1 MVLLALVEH
10 RPVLVDY
17 GRHPAA
23 RRVAMT
29 LLKVFCGSG
38 VLRTFGLICVALWSC
53 LRGAL

>member
-23 RRVAMT
+23 RRVAIM

-38 VLRTFGLICVALWSC
+38 VLMTFGLLCVALWSS
-53 LRGAL
+53 LRGAF